1 MDGHAGAFFA
11 AGYAACFGGSLDFM
25 AKRKK
30 RDAANAKNHLR
41 RDDACAKVAGSDATI
56 WT

>member
-41 RDDACAKVAGSDATI
+41 RDDA
-56 WT
+56 